1 MSIIRWSTGFR
12 LSFLQAKSCG
22 GNWNVFGGN
31 NQKNENWSLT
41 PGHPICFLW
50 MPHDSSN
57 NPCVFR
63 VCLLRNLMK
72 EALFVQQSFPL
83 RKVIP
88 STLISPRRAVSMI
101 EFVLEI
107 IQWFSPH
114 SGCTLFFLTGACPQM
129 TLFDDAF
136 VTSLDS
142 SGLLISGSRLLL
154 RWSALSRWWQLRH
167 FLFLLRIFG
176 EMIQFDGHIL
186 SNGLVQ
192 PPISYPGDPRIQK

>member
-57 NPCVFR
+57 NPCDFR
-63 VCLLRNLMK
+63 VFLLTNLMK
-72 EALFVQQSFPL
+72 EAVFVQQSLSKRSDTFYIDFAQESCVNDRVCFGDHPVVFPAFRL
-83 RKVIP
+83 YP
-88 STLISPRRAVSMI
+88 
-101 EFVLEI
+101 
-107 IQWFSPH
+107 
-114 SGCTLFFLTGACPQM
+114 LFFLTGACPQI
-129 TLFDDAF
+129 LKP
-136 VTSLDS
+136 
-142 SGLLISGSRLLL
+142 SGLLILGSRLLL
-154 RWSALSRWWQLRH
+154 RWSTLSRWWQLKH
-167 FLFLLRIFG
+167 FLFYPLPTWGNDPIWRSYF
-176 EMIQFDGHIL
+176 

-192 PPISYPGDPRIQK
+192 PPIEKSWGSSDPNY